1 MQLLPATTCK
11 VVMTCAVLHNMA
23 VRARLPILEMLP
35 LDEEDEEDN
44 IIHGNQDG
52 VAIRNMLIQNRF
64 TY

>member
-11 VVMTCAVLHNMA
+11 VVMTSAVLHNMA